1 MLTVKICIL
10 VRFDFE
16 RVCLLGPPE
25 YVLIKS
31 HKFLLILC
39 NYDERILSHKLHKLL
54 ETLCN
59 SQCHAVSG

>member
-10 VRFDFE
+10 VRFDFK

-31 HKFLLILC
+31 HFWLRQELKESQSPFGNHHLQCFKLVYYWFKF
-39 NYDERILSHKLHKLL
+39 
-54 ETLCN
+54 
-59 SQCHAVSG
+59 V